1 MKAKKESGDHVK
13 RMRVESKA
21 LEILRRAKED
31 LFGQLEVWNVE
42 SNEQRNNSLFYWISR
57 DADQP

>member
-13 RMRVESKA
+13 RMMGESKA
-21 LEILRRAKED
+21 LEILKRAKED

-42 SNEQRNNSLFYWISR
+42 GNEQRNK
-57 DADQP
+57 

>member
-21 LEILRRAKED
+21 LEVLKRAKED

-42 SNEQRNNSLFYWISR
+42 GNEQRNK
-57 DADQP
+57 